1 MKGGAQVALA
11 VGVGYILGRRR
22 KMRMATMIA
31 AGAAAG
37 GIGGLGPA
45 VLKRGAKMLAS
56 TDIAGKFSPQVNEI
70 VNTVRGDLL
79 DAGKAA
85 AATAVTSR
93 MDSLTDSLHERAEA
107 FRNPEAAV
115 AGAGRAAGQ
124 AGGAAGEA
132 AGRAGGSVSRLR
144 RRRPAED
151 EEYLEQDQDER
162 RNGRSGRPQ
171 RAARAESDEVEE
183 PDEAEEPVDEYD
195 EEEPYEDELD
205 EPEAVDEID
214 RDDAEAEDSEAED
227 SEAGDSEAGDSEA
240 GDSEAGERAPRRTRS
255 SRSPVARTR
264 R

>member
-11 VGVGYILGRRR
+11 VGVGYLLGRRR

-45 VLKRGAKMLAS
+45 VLKRGAKMLSS
-56 TDIAGKFSPQVNEI
+56 TDIAGKLSPQVNEI

-115 AGAGRAAGQ
+115 AGAGRAAGK

-132 AGRAGGSVSRLR
+132 AGRAGGSVSKLR

-151 EEYLEQDQDER
+151 EEYLEQDEDER
-162 RNGRSGRPQ
+162 RNGRSGQPR

-183 PDEAEEPVDEYD
+183 PDEADEAEEPTDEYD

-205 EPEAVDEID
+205 EPEAVDDID
-214 RDDAEAEDSEAED
+214 EDDAEADDADAE
-227 SEAGDSEAGDSEA
+227 EP
-240 GDSEAGERAPRRTRS
+240 APRRTRS
-255 SRSPVARTR
+255 SRSPVTRTR

>member
-11 VGVGYILGRRR
+11 VGVGYVLGRRR
-22 KMRMATMIA
+22 KMRMATAIA
-31 AGAAAG
+31 LGAATG

-45 VLKRGAKMLAS
+45 ALKRGAKMLGSTDLAS
-56 TDIAGKFSPQVNEI
+56 TFGPQVNEI
-70 VNTVRGDLL
+70 VSTIRGDLL

-85 AATAVTSR
+85 ATTAVTSR
-93 MDSLTDSLHERAEA
+93 MDSLSDSLHERAET

-115 AGAGRAAGQ
+115 AGAGRAAGK
-124 AGGAAGEA
+124 AGETV
-132 AGRAGGSVSRLR
+132 GRAGGSVGRLR

-151 EEYLEQDQDER
+151 EVEEYLEQDDEEH
-162 RNGRSGRPQ
+162 RNGRSRRP
-171 RAARAESDEVEE
+171 RRDARAESDEVEE
-183 PDEAEEPVDEYD
+183 PDEAEEPVDEYE

-214 RDDAEAEDSEAED
+214 DEDAEGDEDADAE
-227 SEAGDSEAGDSEA
+227 
-240 GDSEAGERAPRRTRS
+240 GEEPETPRRRR

>member
-11 VGVGYILGRRR
+11 VGVGYVLGRRR
-22 KMRMATMIA
+22 KMRMATAIA
-31 AGAAAG
+31 LGAATG

-45 VLKRGAKMLAS
+45 ALKRGAKMLGS
-56 TDIAGKFSPQVNEI
+56 TNLAGTFGPQVNEI
-70 VNTVRGDLL
+70 VSTIRGDLL

-85 AATAVTSR
+85 ATTAVSSR
-93 MDSLTDSLHERAEA
+93 MDSLSDSLHERAET

-115 AGAGRAAGQ
+115 AGAGRAAGK
-124 AGGAAGEA
+124 AGETV
-132 AGRAGGSVSRLR
+132 GLAGGSVSRLR

-151 EEYLEQDQDER
+151 EDEEYLEQDEEDR
-162 RNGRSGRPQ
+162 RNGRSRRPR

-183 PDEAEEPVDEYD
+183 PDEAEEPVDEYE

-205 EPEAVDEID
+205 EPESVDEID
-214 RDDAEAEDSEAED
+214 DEDADAE
-227 SEAGDSEAGDSEA
+227 
-240 GDSEAGERAPRRTRS
+240 GEEPAPPRRTRS